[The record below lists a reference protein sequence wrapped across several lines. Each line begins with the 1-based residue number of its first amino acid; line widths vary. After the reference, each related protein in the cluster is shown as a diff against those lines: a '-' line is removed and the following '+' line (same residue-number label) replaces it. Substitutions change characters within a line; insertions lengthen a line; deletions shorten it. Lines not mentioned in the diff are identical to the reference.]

1 MATQEMKLRAQT
13 RRVSLLPPAVPK
25 LLLGFPGIRDQ
36 NQGSQMRGTRID
48 IFEEVLK
55 LTKMVV
61 AARISKEVVGRV
73 RNMVHVVLYGADKA
87 VIVYIVHSEL
97 YRIIILNNNY
107 DYYSI
112 DITASALYS

>member
-1 MATQEMKLRAQT
+1 MND
-13 RRVSLLPPAVPK
+13 S
-25 LLLGFPGIRDQ
+25 
-36 NQGSQMRGTRID
+36 
-48 IFEEVLK
+48 
-55 LTKMVV
+55 
-61 AARISKEVVGRV
+61 V

-107 DYYSI
+107 NYHSI

>member
-1 MATQEMKLRAQT
+1 M
-13 RRVSLLPPAVPK
+13 
-25 LLLGFPGIRDQ
+25 G
-36 NQGSQMRGTRID
+36 
-48 IFEEVLK
+48 
-55 LTKMVV
+55 
-61 AARISKEVVGRV
+61 V

>member
-1 MATQEMKLRAQT
+1 MIPLD
-13 RRVSLLPPAVPK
+13 
-25 LLLGFPGIRDQ
+25 F
-36 NQGSQMRGTRID
+36 
-48 IFEEVLK
+48 
-55 LTKMVV
+55 
-61 AARISKEVVGRV
+61 V

-112 DITASALYS
+112 DITASALYSWQSWVVDTTQLNSTILRSYLYSTLLYLNNLSSLSPNYK

>member
-1 MATQEMKLRAQT
+1 VVYSVYLAILARGRTAYIYTVTERFQAVKRL
-13 RRVSLLPPAVPK
+13 VS
-25 LLLGFPGIRDQ
+25 R
-36 NQGSQMRGTRID
+36 
-48 IFEEVLK
+48 
-55 LTKMVV
+55 
-61 AARISKEVVGRV
+61 GRV
-73 RNMVHVVLYGADKA
+73 RNMVYVVLYGADKA

>member
-1 MATQEMKLRAQT
+1 MLSVGDSR
-13 RRVSLLPPAVPK
+13 LGLPASEP
-25 LLLGFPGIRDQ
+25 
-36 NQGSQMRGTRID
+36 
-48 IFEEVLK
+48 
-55 LTKMVV
+55 
-61 AARISKEVVGRV
+61 V

-107 DYYSI
+107 NYHSI